1 MHQFIWDLI
10 VGAIIGWLA
19 GIIVQGEG
27 MGILTNIV
35 VGILGAILGGY
46 LSGFLHVN
54 VSGFWSALGMSVLGA
69 VILLVL
75 LRLIRSK

>member
-1 MHQFIWDLI
+1 
-10 VGAIIGWLA
+10 
-19 GIIVQGEG
+19 
-27 MGILTNIV
+27 
-35 VGILGAILGGY
+35 LGGY